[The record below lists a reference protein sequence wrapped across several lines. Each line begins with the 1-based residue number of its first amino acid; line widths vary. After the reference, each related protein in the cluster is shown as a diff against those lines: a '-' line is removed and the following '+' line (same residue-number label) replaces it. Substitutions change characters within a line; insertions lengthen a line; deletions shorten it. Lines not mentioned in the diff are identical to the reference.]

1 VIHAYACGTC
11 NGTGLVNDD
20 GDGDGDT
27 SPYQVAVTCSDCDGT
42 GIDT

>member
-1 VIHAYACGTC
+1 MIHAYACGTC

-20 GDGDGDT
+20 SDS
-27 SPYQVAVTCSDCDGT
+27 SPYQVAVTCLDCDGT

>member
-1 VIHAYACGTC
+1 MIHAYVCGTC

-20 GDGDGDT
+20 SDS
-27 SPYQVAVTCSDCDGT
+27 SPYQVAITCGDCDGT